1 VRDVAYTSAKGVGG
15 GERLRRLAAGF
26 LWGFSW
32 AWTGAI
38 GVAAAFLW
46 WSGDRWWPGTVLLF
60 GPRWTLG
67 LPALLLLPAALF
79 LSRRSQV
86 PLAVGLAL
94 FLVPLMGFRASLPKR
109 PAADD
114 LTVLTI
120 NVARAEDLHE
130 PLAEM
135 VARSGADLVAIQ
147 ECPHRVRVPPSLE
160 IEGYHFH
167 SHLSLCFLSRFP
179 FSVGDV
185 AGQAPVA
192 DTATGIAARYEVVLS
207 PGDTLSVTNVHLP
220 TPRDGLED
228 IRMGRIGDG
237 IQALRRDRLFRI
249 QAARDGRRVADGGG
263 VDRIVLGDFNAPPES
278 RIQREHWRGYT
289 NAFDRAGFGFGFTRY
304 NGWIRARI
312 DHVLFTGR
320 LQPVSARVGDDVGS
334 DHRPVMV
341 RFRRMH

>member
-1 VRDVAYTSAKGVGG
+1 MAYTSTNELGG

-26 LWGFSW
+26 LWGSSW
-32 AWTGAI
+32 TWAGAI
-38 GVAAAFLW
+38 GVAAALLW
-46 WSGDRWWPGTVLLF
+46 LGGDRWWLGTVLLF

-67 LPALLLLPAALF
+67 LPALLLLPAALI
-79 LSRRSQV
+79 LSRRSLV
-86 PLAVGLAL
+86 PLALGLVL

-109 PAADD
+109 PAPDD

-120 NVARAEDLHE
+120 NVAGGRDLHE
-130 PLAEM
+130 PLAET
-135 VARSGADLVAIQ
+135 VARFGADMIAIQ

-160 IEGYHFH
+160 IEGYQFH

-185 AGQAPVA
+185 SGQTPVA
-192 DTATGIAARYEVVLS
+192 DTVTGFAARYEVVLS

-220 TPRDGLED
+220 TPRAGLED
-228 IRMGRIGDG
+228 IRMGRIGSG
-237 IQALRRDRLFRI
+237 VQELERDRRYRI
-249 QAARDGRRVADGGG
+249 QAARDGRRVADGRRA
-263 VDRIVLGDFNAPPES
+263 DRIVLGDFNAPPES
-278 RIQREHWRGYT
+278 RIQREQWRGYR
-289 NAFDRAGFGFGFTRY
+289 NAFARAGFGFGFTRY

-312 DHVLFTGR
+312 DHVLFAGR
-320 LQPVSARVGDDVGS
+320 LQPVSAEVGADVGS